1 MELDGIGWDCMGLDV
16 IGLDGM
22 GHGWDWTGPMV
33 PVALNRPQSIRQ
45 LARYKVCCGPKST
58 C

>member
-1 MELDGIGWDCMGLDV
+1 MGLDV

-22 GHGWDWTGPMV
+22 GYGWDWMGLMV
-33 PVALNRPQSIRQ
+33 PAALNRPQPIRQ
-45 LARYKVCCGPKST
+45 LARYKVCCGSKST